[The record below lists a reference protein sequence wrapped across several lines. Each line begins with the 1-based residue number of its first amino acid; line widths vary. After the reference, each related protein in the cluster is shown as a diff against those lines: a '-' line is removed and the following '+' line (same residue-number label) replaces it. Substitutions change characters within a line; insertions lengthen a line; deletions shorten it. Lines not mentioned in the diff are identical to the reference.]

1 MKPTRLARISPA
13 ILLLGCAAQ
22 TATVNN
28 QPAVAPNPSVAADLH
43 SRYHATA
50 STITDAAMKDDG
62 AYDKLR
68 RLCDDVG
75 NRISGSANLDRALD
89 WAVETMQRDG
99 LQNVHKEPVQV
110 IRWVRGE
117 ESIEMIEPRR
127 QPLVMLGLGGSI
139 ATPPEGITAEVV
151 VVRDEAE
158 LDKLGSGA
166 EGKIVLFNNAMPP
179 YDPVKGSG
187 YGQTVRFRHRGAD
200 LASDKGAVACLVRSV
215 TAHSLRT
222 PHTGAMGYA
231 DGKRKIPAAA
241 ITVEDSEEIARM
253 TADGKKVVVCLK
265 MTAHDEGL
273 VPSANV
279 IGEIRGRELPDEV
292 VVIGGHI
299 DSWDVGQG
307 AHDDGAGCVMSM
319 EALALLKRLNLTPRR
334 TIRCVLFT
342 NEENGLAGGKQYA
355 LDHAADLAK
364 HVAALETDSGGFRP
378 VSIGVSIPDTGARPS
393 NASTSQVLDS
403 MRRGRQTS
411 QHDEQAAA
419 KLAAVLTLL
428 QPTLNMHA
436 TVGGGGA
443 DISAMR
449 AGGVPQL
456 GLEVEGSRY
465 FDYHHTPADTLDKVD
480 KKDLRECVAAMAVVS
495 YVLADM
501 PESLRD

>member
-1 MKPTRLARISPA
+1 MNLRLATIVPCS
-13 ILLLGCAAQ
+13 LLLFGCANPAPIID
-22 TATVNN
+22 NR
-28 QPAVAPNPSVAADLH
+28 PAVAPDPHLASELH
-43 SRYHATA
+43 SHYHATVQ
-50 STITDAAMKDDG
+50 TILQAGLKDDG
-62 AYDKLR
+62 AYNKLR
-68 RLCDDVG
+68 QLCDGVG
-75 NRISGSANLDRALD
+75 NRLSGSANLDRALD
-89 WAVETMQRDG
+89 WAVEAMQQDG
-99 LQNVHKEPVQV
+99 LQNVRKEPVQV
-110 IRWVRGE
+110 QRWVRGD
-117 ESIEMIEPRR
+117 ESIEMLEPRN

-158 LDKLGSGA
+158 LDKLGAGA
-166 EGKIVLFNNAMPP
+166 QGKIVLFNNAMPP

-231 DGKRKIPAAA
+231 EGKRKIPAAA
-241 ITVEDSEEIARM
+241 VTVEDAEQIARM
-253 TADGKKVVVCLK
+253 TADGKKVVVRLK

-355 LDHAADLAK
+355 LDHAAELPK
-364 HVAALETDSGGFRP
+364 HVAALETDSGAFRP
-378 VSIGVSIPDTGARPS
+378 VGVGVSIPDVGAPPF
-393 NASTSQVLDS
+393 NASTSRVLDA
-403 MRRGRQTS
+403 MRRGRQTTNRDD
-411 QHDEQAAA
+411 HAAA
-419 KLAAVLTLL
+419 QVAAILALL
-428 QPTLNMHA
+428 QPNLDMRA
-436 TVGGGGA
+436 TAGGGGA
-443 DISAMR
+443 DISPMR
-449 AGGVPQL
+449 SGGVPQL
-456 GLEVEGSRY
+456 GFDVDGAHY

-480 KKDLRECVAAMAVVS
+480 PKDLRECVAAMAAVS
-495 YVLADM
+495 YILADM
-501 PESLRD
+501 PGTLKD